1 MAQKKQ
7 TGKTWCIVKLAE
19 KIKRQ
24 KNLEEN
30 KMSETNFVNVSRS
43 NLTNGQKRIEISF
56 LNAPASGQSQ
66 PLTLT
71 MKQVNRTT
79 GVEQTPETVRI
90 DNSTY
95 AKLMLKLHDD
105 LLPKYARITSATLE
119 FVSDDATS
127 SQIKVKP
134 LILQAD
140 GTFELGKEID
150 EVASYYDDVLLDQ
163 FSYFNVTKTL
173 SQSNNGEHYFAI
185 GKDDAI
191 TGYLELP
198 TADNSL
204 NYLRPKLV
212 IDYLPYD
219 EFGKDRAKVN
229 GSIGAYDTYSVDLL
243 SGKLEATKF
252 LAKTTGEKMQASLGM
267 TYMPTDCQSTMV
279 NGYETGLPKGWKY
292 NAMQYLFQDGENYKY
307 IDASG
312 REHIFKPSSES
323 GLYYDTSGT
332 GFVLKTGTINHEI
345 TDEKTTTLIF
355 GSNKLCEI
363 RKKTR
368 KTPERTV
375 SQIISNDSLGRLTR
389 YLDGDLGDVKINY
402 EINGDVTIA
411 DDTYDYN
418 SATNNVVVIKKDSS
432 GYLSEILTQEGTW
445 EYSVDSEGK
454 LTSIKNINGEAVV
467 FEYETD
473 GKVKNIQKTFTDEN
487 LTTTVLEIK
496 EFVYGALET
505 LVKTTTYP
513 NSHEDRK
520 GVTYSYLFNEEG
532 KTITNYELNHK
543 NESIMGSVI
552 LRENGDFE
560 KFQRKIDATPIGSIT
575 FGGQNSVVVN
585 GDNYINDDYLTEV
598 NSDILSLRK
607 DVNLEEQDF
616 IFSCEVE
623 MLKGAHTRH
632 TSNYGVELL
641 TQSGTRLCQVVVN
654 PTIQQKQFLSAK
666 FTITSDVDVKVRAY
680 TRDKAVKMQVSNVK
694 ITNVEK
700 AHSYSCIKLSTGEE
714 NLLLTDG
721 VEQWYKLVPLNVKI
735 NGEQVSSKV
744 TLTENDLRK
753 NAELALSSSTHNFW
767 YNNLTS
773 FIPNVTNVKLVGN
786 GTEISLLNCWAGNFV
801 QRQTDK
807 VLNYLVFDDEEYENN
822 VSIRFKDGERFYHV
836 SFKDEVGN
844 YLGTSANNVYH
855 KFTYNDYGK
864 AITEQYYDDAG
875 DYFTDK
881 IETNTEYST
890 DKTQVQKIKEYLDTF
905 VLETSYEYNTDG
917 TLSKTTY
924 PNGRQETYSY
934 DKKKMVEISSAGA
947 SNELTYDKE
956 NLTSVSSNGATYSYE
971 YDSSNR
977 ISKIK
982 LGTATLIS
990 FEYSYGNIYDEIIAT
1005 YANGNKKKVTL
1016 DLYGRVLQVETC
1028 ASGEEFEIIK
1038 QFFYCEES
1046 ANSISTYDDVF
1057 DSGITVFSDSKLKKS
1072 VDKGVVSLYTYS
1084 EDDLISTETRGNQSY
1099 TSSLNSV
1106 GELIREEINFDT
1118 STTTN
1123 KMIHTIEYEL
1133 NNAVDGDYYS
1143 TDEVTHLN
1151 STFTESHARDG
1162 LDRTKQVIRE
1172 LDSIALKDETT
1183 YNDVYDSDDE
1193 ACGTTVFPSNHKYS
1207 IHTANGS
1214 AYQRILTESFD
1225 YNANGDISAIVK
1237 NFANYNSTGSSA
1249 TKSVRYFYDNLSRLI
1264 REDNQELGFSK
1275 TYEYDNN
1282 GNLTTKKVYGYTTGS
1297 LPSSP
1302 LQTFNYSYDLSTD
1315 RLLSYNGKTCSYD
1328 SNGNPTNYLGNV
1340 TVFDK
1345 ENKLCSFK
1353 KQGEANAT
1361 TFTYDAEGLRKTKT
1375 TASGVTKTFTY
1386 LNGTLYREQFSQGGS
1401 SYDLRFIYTASG
1413 ITGVI
1418 INGAKYLYLKNNF
1431 GDVTEIYDA
1440 NGNLICRYV
1449 YDAWGNHKVLN
1460 PNGTE
1465 NTSASFIGN
1474 INPIR
1479 YRRYYY
1485 DADLGL
1491 YYLKSRYYDSEVGR
1505 FISIDK
1511 LDYLDPETING
1522 LNLYAY
1528 CLNNPIANI
1537 DPNGT
1542 FWNSIKK
1549 TISWLSNNI
1558 GFFSKS
1564 FQVIDKNS
1572 NDNIFFGTE
1581 TGVAVEEK
1589 SGDDSK
1595 PFSVYTQSGNEW
1607 YKFWEYQVGF
1617 KIKIGDF
1624 SYSLS
1629 TGLGESNYSFA
1640 YKETAIDI
1648 KTGIDKSGIKISHT
1662 KDKINN
1668 YVEYYIR
1675 TIPTVAA
1682 IVLTYFIKI
1691 PVIKLGYLIARVAI

>member
-1 MAQKKQ
+1 M
-7 TGKTWCIVKLAE
+7 G
-19 KIKRQ
+19 
-24 KNLEEN
+24 
-30 KMSETNFVNVSRS
+30 ETNFVNVSRS
-43 NLTNGQKRIEISF
+43 NLTNRQKRIEISF
-56 LNAPASGQSQ
+56 LNTPASGQSQ

-79 GVEQTPETVRI
+79 GVEQTPEKVRI

-134 LILQAD
+134 LILQDD

-185 GKDDAI
+185 GKDDEI
-191 TGYLELP
+191 TGYLGLP
-198 TADNSL
+198 TANNSL

-219 EFGKDRAKVN
+219 EFGKDRSIVN

-267 TYMPTDCQSTMV
+267 TYMPNNADSTKI
-279 NGYETGLPKGWKY
+279 NGYETGLPKGWKF
-292 NAMQYLFQDGENYKY
+292 NVLQYLFQDGENYKY

-312 REHIFKPSSES
+312 REHIFKPCSVS
-323 GLYYDTSGT
+323 GLYYDVSGT
-332 GFVLKTGTINHEI
+332 GLVLKTNSGFEI
-345 TDEKTTTLIF
+345 TDEKILRMF
-355 GSNKLCEI
+355 FSNNRLCEI
-363 RKKTR
+363 RKKT
-368 KTPERTV
+368 KNSPEKTV
-375 SQIISNDSLGRLTR
+375 SQTFSYDNSGRLSKIT
-389 YLDGDLGDVKINY
+389 DGNLKEMVITYFD
-402 EINGDVTIA
+402 NGEVMIA
-411 DDTYDYN
+411 EDYQNITY
-418 SATNNVVVIKKDSS
+418 IKKNVN

-445 EYSVDSEGK
+445 KYSVDSEGK
-454 LTSIKNINGEAVV
+454 LKSVKNVNGEAVV

-473 GKVKNIQKTFTDEN
+473 GKVKNVQKTFTDKN
-487 LTTTVLEIK
+487 STTSVLEIK

-505 LVKTTTYP
+505 VFKTTTYP
-513 NSHEDRK
+513 NSHPYRR
-520 GVTYSYLFNEEG
+520 GVAYSYLFNEEG
-532 KTITNYELNHK
+532 KTITNYEISVADETLT
-543 NESIMGSVI
+543 GTVI

-560 KFQRKIDATPIGSIT
+560 KFQRKIDKSPVDT
-575 FGGQNSVVVN
+575 FTFRGGNSAIIN
-585 GDNYINDDYLTEV
+585 GDNYENDDYLTEV
-598 NSDILSLRK
+598 YSDVLYDACLT
-607 DVNLEEQDF
+607 EGQDYVF
-616 IFSCEVE
+616 YCEAQ
-623 MLKGAHTRH
+623 MLKGAHTRN
-632 TSNYGVELL
+632 TSIYGVELL
-641 TQSGTRLCQVVVN
+641 TRSGRRLCQVEVN
-654 PTIQQKQFLSAK
+654 PTIQQKQYLSVR
-666 FTITSDVDVKVRAY
+666 FTATSDVDVKVRAY
-680 TRDKAVKMQVSNVK
+680 TRDKAVKMEVSNAK
-694 ITNVEK
+694 ILDVEK

-721 VEQWYKLVPLNVKI
+721 TQKWYKLTPLRIKYTLND
-735 NGEQVSSKV
+735 NESEATV

-753 NAELALSSSTHNFW
+753 NVELSLSNSTHNFW

-786 GTEISLLNCWAGNFV
+786 GTEISLSNCWVGNFV
-801 QRQTDK
+801 QRETDK
-807 VLNYLVFDDEEYENN
+807 VLNYVVFDDEEYENN
-822 VSIRFKDGERFYHV
+822 VSIRFKEGERFAHV

-844 YLGTSANNVYH
+844 FLGTSAKNVYH
-855 KFTYNDYGK
+855 RFTYNDYGK
-864 AITEQYYDDAG
+864 AITEKYYDDGG

-971 YDSSNR
+971 YDSLNR
-977 ISKIK
+977 ISAIK

-1005 YANGNKKKVTL
+1005 YANGNKKKVII
-1016 DLYGRVLQVETC
+1016 DFYGRVLQVETC

-1038 QFFYCEES
+1038 QFFYCEEKAEVLYS
-1046 ANSISTYDDVF
+1046 YLNVVDHDLK
-1057 DSGITVFSDSKLKKS
+1057 VFSDSKLKKS

-1084 EDDLISTETRGNQSY
+1084 DDDLISTETRGNQSY

-1118 STTTN
+1118 STTTQ
-1123 KMIHTIEYEL
+1123 KMVHTIEYEL

-1143 TDEVTHLN
+1143 KDEVTHLN

-1162 LDRTKQVIRE
+1162 LDRKKQVIRE
-1172 LDSIALKDETT
+1172 LDRIALKDEIT
-1183 YNDVYDSDDE
+1183 YNGVYNSDDE

-1214 AYQRILTESFD
+1214 AYQRILTESFH
-1225 YNANGDISAIVK
+1225 YNANGDISTIVK

-1249 TKSVRYFYDNLSRLI
+1249 YKAERYFYDSLSRLI
-1264 REDNQELGFSK
+1264 REDNQELGFTK
-1275 TYEYDNN
+1275 TFSYDSN
-1282 GNLTTKKVYGYTTGS
+1282 GNLTTKKVYAYVPDDDS
-1297 LPSSP
+1297 LPSV
-1302 LQTFNYSYDLSTD
+1302 LQQTFNYSYDLSTD

-1328 SNGNPTNYLGNV
+1328 LNGNPTNYLGN
-1340 TVFDK
+1340 TTTFNK
-1345 ENKLCSFK
+1345 ENKLASFK

-1375 TASGVTKTFTY
+1375 TASGVTKQYTY
-1386 LNGTLYREQFSQGGS
+1386 FNGTLYREQFSQSGS

-1418 INGAKYLYLKNNF
+1418 INGAKYLYLKNSF
-1431 GDVTEIYDA
+1431 GDVTGIYDA

-1460 PNGTE
+1460 ANGVE
-1465 NTSASFIGN
+1465 EDLEDFVGN
-1474 INPIR
+1474 LNPIR
-1479 YRRYYY
+1479 YRGYYY

-1505 FISIDK
+1505 FISPD
-1511 LDYLDPETING
+1511 DVSSVDPFRING
-1522 LNLYAY
+1522 LNLYCYVNNSPIGSVYGSSSTSGTMVSSIAVSPSVRTANAVSTSKVRLNLGWFANGLDIGSTIQGLYTSISALVNHTAY
-1528 CLNNPIANI
+1528 FAKNLMPFSDDMTMIGA
-1537 DPNGT
+1537 
-1542 FWNSIKK
+1542 SIKDGVLAFNQF
-1549 TISWLSNNI
+1549 SWDFGKIDALGVILGVGLDVYDSVQRGVSPGGVILGATLTAAKGVGLTYLNKGIMYAGTAIGSAICPGVGTVVGFVVGGVVCIIVDIFASNWLDDL
-1558 GFFSKS
+1558 
-1564 FQVIDKNS
+1564 IDK
-1572 NDNIFFGTE
+1572 
-1581 TGVAVEEK
+1581 
-1589 SGDDSK
+1589 
-1595 PFSVYTQSGNEW
+1595 
-1607 YKFWEYQVGF
+1607 
-1617 KIKIGDF
+1617 
-1624 SYSLS
+1624 
-1629 TGLGESNYSFA
+1629 
-1640 YKETAIDI
+1640 
-1648 KTGIDKSGIKISHT
+1648 
-1662 KDKINN
+1662 
-1668 YVEYYIR
+1668 
-1675 TIPTVAA
+1675 
-1682 IVLTYFIKI
+1682 
-1691 PVIKLGYLIARVAI
+1691 IAK